1 MYRSALVIALA
12 ISCFH
17 GSARADTIKYCLS
30 TWADFADSGVPLTNG
45 TTEDNWTNP
54 SAPQKLRGARTVIY
68 NTSQVFFDGFLGDG
82 FGTGDPG
89 IGCTSV
95 LTIPANPGFIMVYV
109 EAEGQV
115 QGNDVG
121 TRLMSSPASIVST
134 TFYTTY
140 NGVSGQTV
148 PLTFLPTG
156 TTPHKIFRTQ
166 NAASYAL
173 YRHAGGSTGKQ
184 FRVLIWE
191 DSNPNARNYFN
202 GTEAEVTSTGSTKKF
217 VVTHEFGH
225 NVIRFA
231 TTMPNGS
238 GAYSVPPGSA
248 CSSTDSHNI
257 GSKEYQ
263 GCAFDEGG
271 AHFYSADIW
280 NNHNETD
287 CSFKYYK
294 NTGSNPAQPVIDC
307 EASPADYS
315 SGMSYPVNYLESICP
330 SPFAGMGVEG
340 DWLRAFWDVH
350 TNQSTDP
357 TFNDIK
363 NWWDTSDGWT
373 DTTVYSALNSGDEN
387 YPTIDPVWESIAALN
402 GVNP

>member
-68 NTSQVFFDGFLGDG
+68 NTSQVFFDGF
-82 FGTGDPG
+82 
-89 IGCTSV
+89 
-95 LTIPANPGFIMVYV
+95 
-109 EAEGQV
+109 
-115 QGNDVG
+115 
-121 TRLMSSPASIVST
+121 
-134 TFYTTY
+134 
-140 NGVSGQTV
+140 
-148 PLTFLPTG
+148 
-156 TTPHKIFRTQ
+156 H
-166 NAASYAL
+166 
-173 YRHAGGSTGKQ
+173 
-184 FRVLIWE
+184 
-191 DSNPNARNYFN
+191 

-217 VVTHEFGH
+217 VVTHEFGN

-238 GAYSVPPGSA
+238 CAYSVPPGSA